1 MKIEFP
7 DDTPEFVKEAVTT
20 ICEKSDQTLRGLT
33 LSGAPPDYARGYYAA
48 AMDMVEA
55 METEAAIA
63 KGDREEKIREARERD
78 GESAQ

>member
-7 DDTPEFVKEAVTT
+7 DDTPDFVKETVTT
-20 ICEKSDQTLRGLT
+20 ICERADQTLRGMT
-33 LSGAPPDYARGYYAA
+33 QAGAPPDYARGYCAA

-78 GESAQ
+78 GQSTQ